1 MVACSTSFR
10 GGQSQAVLTLYQ
22 PFGKLPLMRSLFA
35 VVILVLIGCG
45 PIRSS
50 SAISNT
56 QSLLIDAEKDGASK
70 YARYQYFKATALLKE
85 AKIKEGYGEFEAAAS
100 YAEEA
105 EALAR
110 QSRLTARSRRDLE
123 LRRVRGKVLKHK
135 LGRKVLERIQKDRL
149 KQQAE
154 QKAQDGTSKKGN
166 QRSESGTHV
175 KTKKKVRKTT
185 KSGAKIKRRTFRPPS
200 MDNPNSGEESR

>member
-1 MVACSTSFR
+1 MAYSTSFG
-10 GGQSQAVLTLYQ
+10 GGQSQAVLTLHQ

-35 VVILVLIGCG
+35 IVILVLIGCG

-50 SAISNT
+50 SAISTT
-56 QSLLIDAEKDGASK
+56 QSLLSDAEKDGASK
-70 YARYQYFKATALLKE
+70 YARYQYFKAVALLNE
-85 AKIKEGYGEFEAAAS
+85 AKIREGYGEFEAAAN

-110 QSRLTARSRRDLE
+110 QSRLTAKSRRDLE
-123 LRRVRGKVLKHK
+123 LRRVRGKVLQHK

-154 QKAQDGTSKKGN
+154 DNADTKTGTQVQSK
-166 QRSESGTHV
+166 
-175 KTKKKVRKTT
+175 KKKVRKTT